1 MVNSNPILGTFLH
14 AIGGASAS
22 TCYLPSH
29 KTKQWSWGT
38 FWLVQATFA
47 WLLMPLL
54 VGYLTVPCFFEV
66 LHKAPSGAFW
76 GAFLLGGVYGFGG
89 MSFGYAIR
97 NIGYSLT
104 YTIGIGIS
112 AVLGT
117 LTPIIMR
124 GQVLEYFSRPGSG
137 IVLVGMVLSV
147 IGVSLCGMAG
157 FRKERDLGEL
167 KNSVHFNMR
176 TGLTLAI
183 IAGLLSAVFN
193 ISLEVGKPISDL
205 AASYGAG
212 NFEGNAKMIVS
223 TSGCF
228 LVNLVW
234 FVILGI
240 KDNTL
245 KEFTKSSGIV
255 VGQRV
260 KNTLWSALA
269 GTLWCGQF
277 FFYGLGHVQM
287 GNFQFISWVLHMSML
302 IFFSYIVGLLM
313 KEWKQVSK
321 RTYLILILA
330 LVVLFVSSAIISY
343 GSYYGEQMLAGK

>member
-14 AIGGASAS
+14 AVGGASAS
-22 TCYLPSH
+22 TCYLPSQ

-66 LHKAPSGAFW
+66 LHKAPAGAFW

-124 GQVLEYFSRPGSG
+124 GQVAEYFSRPGSG
-137 IVLVGMVLSV
+137 IVLGGMVLSV
-147 IGVSLCGMAG
+147 IGVSLCGLAG

-167 KNSVHFNMR
+167 KSSVHFNMR
-176 TGLTLAI
+176 TGLALAI

-193 ISLEVGKPISDL
+193 ISLEVGKPIADL

-212 NFEGNAKMIVS
+212 NYEGNAKMIVS

-228 LVNLVW
+228 LVNLIW

-245 KEFTKSSGIV
+245 KEFTKSSGIAV
-255 VGQRV
+255 TQRV

-302 IFFSYIVGLLM
+302 IFFSYIVGLIM

-321 RTYLILILA
+321 PTYMILILA
-330 LVVLFVSSAIISY
+330 LILLFISSAVISY
-343 GSYYGEQMLAGK
+343 GSYYGEQILAGK

>member
-14 AIGGASAS
+14 AVGGASAS
-22 TCYLPSH
+22 TCYLPNH

-147 IGVSLCGMAG
+147 VGVSLCGMAG

-234 FVILGI
+234 FVVLGI

-245 KEFTKSSGIV
+245 KEFTNSSGIV

-313 KEWKQVSK
+313 KEWKQVSR

-343 GSYYGEQMLAGK
+343 GSYYGEQILAGK

>member
-1 MVNSNPILGTFLH
+1 MTSNPILGTLLH
-14 AIGGASAS
+14 AVGGASAS
-22 TCYLPSH
+22 TCYLPNH

-54 VGYLTVPCFFEV
+54 LGWLTVPSFFEV
-66 LHKAPSGAFW
+66 LHKSPSGAFW

-124 GQVLEYFSRPGSG
+124 GQVAEYFSRPGSG
-137 IVLVGMVLSV
+137 IVLIGMVLSV
-147 IGVSLCGMAG
+147 IGVSLCGWAG
-157 FRKERDLGEL
+157 FKKESDLGEL
-167 KNSVHFNMR
+167 KNSVHFNMT

-205 AASYGAG
+205 AAHYGAG
-212 NFEGNAKMIVS
+212 NYS
-223 TSGCF
+223 
-228 LVNLVW
+228 
-234 FVILGI
+234 
-240 KDNTL
+240 
-245 KEFTKSSGIV
+245 
-255 VGQRV
+255 
-260 KNTLWSALA
+260 
-269 GTLWCGQF
+269 
-277 FFYGLGHVQM
+277 
-287 GNFQFISWVLHMSML
+287 
-302 IFFSYIVGLLM
+302 
-313 KEWKQVSK
+313 
-321 RTYLILILA
+321 
-330 LVVLFVSSAIISY
+330 
-343 GSYYGEQMLAGK
+343 

>member
-124 GQVLEYFSRPGSG
+124 GQVIEYFSRPGSG

-234 FVILGI
+234 FVVLGI